1 MTVKDLRYIKINTVN
16 LLYSIID
23 KINGYIEDI
32 DGNNNMTLVPIDK
45 SKDTLKRYEDLWT
58 KI

>member
-1 MTVKDLRYIKINTVN
+1 MTVKDLRYVKINTVN

-32 DGNNNMTLVPIDK
+32 DGNNNMALVPIDK
-45 SKDTLKRYEDLWT
+45 SKDTLKKYEDLWT

>member
-1 MTVKDLRYIKINTVN
+1 MTVKDLRYVKINTVN

-23 KINGYIEDI
+23 KKNGYIEDI

-45 SKDTLKRYEDLWT
+45 SKDTLKKYEDLWT